1 MAFGP
6 SVRQKR
12 KEPSYRAK
20 KNAKHKTEDAIFPR
34 ASNGTTDKSA
44 NEHRQGKKWHKLLT
58 QFNPHPPL
66 PSTPFSGRRGL
77 WKRFS
82 VTVGTV
88 MEASHIP
95 ITKWVMAMAMLCASK
110 KSISA
115 HQLHRMLKITYKSA
129 WFLAHRIR
137 YAMGPNNANA
147 AKLKGI
153 VEVDEPFVGGR
164 DEQRTTVLRQTPV
177 VALIERD
184 GQNAHAGHFKRD
196 TEEPPRRN
204 RPVR

>member
-1 MAFGP
+1 
-6 SVRQKR
+6 
-12 KEPSYRAK
+12 
-20 KNAKHKTEDAIFPR
+20 
-34 ASNGTTDKSA
+34 
-44 NEHRQGKKWHKLLT
+44 
-58 QFNPHPPL
+58 
-66 PSTPFSGRRGL
+66 
-77 WKRFS
+77 
-82 VTVGTV
+82 
-88 MEASHIP
+88 
-95 ITKWVMAMAMLCASK
+95 
-110 KSISA
+110 
-115 HQLHRMLKITYKSA
+115 
-129 WFLAHRIR
+129 
-137 YAMGPNNANA
+137 MGPNNANA